1 MSDYPTED
9 FSLELFWKIIKE
21 EEADL
26 TVGQVAFMGL
36 PSAGK
41 TTLLKS
47 LLEKELGGEIPEP
60 RKGAPTCIEF
70 YELMANINPLTGKS
84 ECSMRMNIPYS
95 ALFW

>member
-1 MSDYPTED
+1 MSDYPTDD

-21 EEADL
+21 EEADF

-70 YELMANINPLTGKS
+70 YELMANINPLTGKL
-84 ECSMRMNIPYS
+84 ECSMRMNI
-95 ALFW
+95 